1 MSSLTNGELIEAL
14 SKFPKDW
21 PVQLG
26 LPNSDEACLIKG
38 IFECSEYDYGYPL
51 YEFIQIEPMID
62 LDVDALEEGK
72 VELYGDR
79 VWYNTKDTFRILFS
93 DLSEVK
99 YKLGEKGE
107 IILKECKNLK
117 GEGISLEDIDEN
129 YDWEYGLNGELL

>member
-1 MSSLTNGELIEAL
+1 MSSLINGELIEAL

-79 VWYNTKDTFRILFS
+79 VWYNTKDTFSSVFN
-93 DLSEVK
+93 DLSKVK
-99 YKLGEKGE
+99 YKLSEKGE
-107 IILKECKNLK
+107 VIITECKNK
-117 GEGISLEDIDEN
+117 NGEDISLDDIDDTE
-129 YDWEYGLNGELL
+129 DQKWWL

>member
-51 YEFIQIEPMID
+51 YEFIQIEPMTD

-79 VWYNTKDTFRILFS
+79 VWYNTKDTFFS
-93 DLSEVK
+93 VFNDLSKVK
-99 YKLGEKGE
+99 YKLDEKGKV
-107 IILKECKNLK
+107 IITECKNK
-117 GEGISLEDIDEN
+117 ECEDISLNDIDDTE
-129 YDWEYGLNGELL
+129 DQKWW